1 MQPRRFTDGTIRYG
15 NLATTGEPNN
25 LEEALKNKNWKHAMD
40 EEYLALMENKTWHL
54 EIGRASCRERVYVL
68 V

>member
-1 MQPRRFTDGTIRYG
+1 MSELMTPIPFRELMTWVTAEYQKDGTVF
-15 NLATTGEPNN
+15 
-25 LEEALKNKNWKHAMD
+25 
-40 EEYLALMENKTWHL
+40 

>member
-1 MQPRRFTDGTIRYG
+1 MTITILKVGKPESERAEDDAKVRGTVEAT
-15 NLATTGEPNN
+15 LADIQTRG
-25 LEEALKNKNWKHAMD
+25 
-40 EEYLALMENKTWHL
+40 